1 MDLRAWDDRYR
12 SEEDLDGVPAT
23 LLVETAERLPPGE
36 ALDLACRLRLE
47 CDYDMLLRVRPHS
60 GSRHPRGVRAPLP
73 PRLPSYRCR
82 VGQAGRLPGTKDLQ
96 NKPPVRR
103 FLRRFRSRRERKIF
117 NAASQLAVRC
127 YAFSGL
133 RPKKWPFGAAGMKFP
148 CKCGEVSLPYATGGD
163 ARYGGRFHQPVR
175 RIP

>member
-1 MDLRAWDDRYR
+1 MSATVRKKTLTGRPLHFWWKRQSVCRPARRLTSRAGQDWNATTTCF
-12 SEEDLDGVPAT
+12 SGCAPTPDLDTPEVCA
-23 LLVETAERLPPGE
+23 
-36 ALDLACRLRLE
+36 
-47 CDYDMLLRVRPHS
+47 PHS
-60 GSRHPRGVRAPLP
+60 RRAS
-73 PRLPSYRCR
+73 PSYRCR

-96 NKPPVRR
+96 NEPRVQR

-148 CKCGEVSLPYATGGD
+148 CKCGEVSLPYTTGGD
-163 ARYGGRFHQPVR
+163 AR
-175 RIP
+175 

>member
-12 SEEDLDGVPAT
+12 SEEDLDGAPAT
-23 LLVETAERLPPGE
+23 LLVETAERLPPGK
-36 ALDLACRLRLE
+36 ALDLACGPGLE

-60 GSRHPRGVRAPLP
+60 GSRHPRGVHA

-96 NKPPVRR
+96 NEPPVQR

-117 NAASQLAVRC
+117 NAASQLAVR
-127 YAFSGL
+127 S
-133 RPKKWPFGAAGMKFP
+133 
-148 CKCGEVSLPYATGGD
+148 
-163 ARYGGRFHQPVR
+163 
-175 RIP
+175 